1 MEIFGNV
8 TFWVFVSFVAF
19 FGLLIYLKVPKMI
32 TGLLDE
38 RADMIRKEI
47 EEAAQLRE
55 DAQSILADYQRKQR
69 EAEKE
74 AEEIVAQAKEE
85 AALLKAE
92 TEKTLHE
99 QIERRTK
106 LAEDKIAQ
114 AEAQAVADVKNTAA
128 SAAAGAARR
137 LLKDNLDDA
146 LRVDFSTALD
156 REAERLVETAG
167 HPDHREAVRAFIEKR
182 APNFGKDDDAG

>member
-1 MEIFGNV
+1 MEIFANV
-8 TFWVFVSFVAF
+8 TFWVLVSFVGF
-19 FGLLIYLKVPKMI
+19 FALLIYYKVPKLV
-32 TGLLDE
+32 TDLLDE
-38 RADMIRKEI
+38 RAENIRKEI

-55 DAQSILADYQRKQR
+55 DAQSILAEYQRKKQ

-85 AALLKAE
+85 AELLKAE
-92 TEKTLHE
+92 TEKALQE

-114 AEAQAVADVKNTAA
+114 AEAQAVADVKNIAATAA
-128 SAAAGAARR
+128 TGAARR

-146 LRVDFSTALD
+146 TANKLVDDSLSD
-156 REAERLVETAG
+156 VKSKL
-167 HPDHREAVRAFIEKR
+167 H
-182 APNFGKDDDAG
+182 